1 VLYAPGLASGE
12 QIAAVCEATELPLN
26 VLAFRGLSM
35 EEIAEAGAQRVSVGS
50 GLAWTAF
57 ESMAA
62 AAEAMRDE
70 GDFSGL
76 LGPKRI
82 RGWLGT

>member
-1 VLYAPGLASGE
+1 M
-12 QIAAVCEATELPLN
+12 
-26 VLAFRGLSM
+26 LAFRGLEM
-35 EEIAEAGAQRVSVGS
+35 GQIVEAGAQRVSVGS

-62 AAEAMRDE
+62 AAEAMRDG

-76 LGPKRI
+76 VAPKRI
-82 RGWLGT
+82 RESLGG